1 MIRLKLPTG
10 ELDLSPNTVVPWRT
24 VNPFFEEE
32 EEFSPQFSLPFTLP
46 LTSNNQ
52 ILLQYADQLQVS
64 TYDKAFSCIMYYGG
78 VLFFRGQLNILK
90 AGSGGFQVSLSFDRS
105 VMDTSRSLRSFS
117 YGGPRANEADLSYRD
132 VANSLFYPSTDFV
145 WPMFK
150 NLHPSKNAKFN
161 GGNTAINFYN
171 GATSASLNKELA
183 TPMPFLNYVTK
194 QVFKEMGGIDA
205 TGSFFD
211 QVTDKVIYN
220 PVVAN
225 TMGDEKLKLYTDC
238 NPAKHQ
244 FDLQFKEMEIG
255 IDDANTFY
263 NISVGAKVTC
273 AIYRWPAGSSGGVI
287 PYAFS
292 YTIVLADLASPQ
304 TLLQNIWAA
313 IQALSG
319 LFVLREQQWADPVN
333 PRFVIANA
341 GRSIV
346 SITELQKKRGIDYY
360 PAGTYTY
367 NDVEIAKH
375 LPDITVRNYVN
386 WVKDAFN
393 LTVFFNPANN
403 VITFTPRNSQISTHK
418 YKDYTS
424 KLITGHDKEVIETKD
439 YRFVFENDTD
449 DENTTDESLWYATNH
464 AEHNSITHTDF
475 SVKLATPKVES
486 LQNPTTIGSLLMA
499 NVQQQMYKYDD
510 VDVPK
515 FTLRLLTWKGIVS
528 DGFGN
533 MAPQATSEGLTPN
546 EMYDTWFKDWYRL
559 TKNGRDLADFDIA
572 LDLTD
577 LIKFDPELKWKV
589 LHNNYIWKEI
599 ETNLTMQGIEPSRV
613 RLLKL
618 PAMANIYNTTDG
630 EALPPE

>member
-1 MIRLKLPTG
+1 
-10 ELDLSPNTVVPWRT
+10 
-24 VNPFFEEE
+24 
-32 EEFSPQFSLPFTLP
+32 
-46 LTSNNQ
+46 
-52 ILLQYADQLQVS
+52 
-64 TYDKAFSCIMYYGG
+64 MYYAG

-90 AGSGGFQVSLSFDRS
+90 AGSNGYRVSLSFDKS
-105 VMDTSRSLRSFS
+105 IMDTSRSIRSFS
-117 YGGPRANEADLSYRD
+117 FGGPRANEADLSYRD
-132 VANSLFYPSTDFV
+132 VANGLNYPSTDFV

-150 NLHPSKNAKFN
+150 NLHPSKNKVFN
-161 GGNTAINFYN
+161 GGNTTINFNN
-171 GATSASLNKELA
+171 GSTSAPLNKELA

-194 QVFKEMGGIDA
+194 QLFKEMGGIDA
-205 TGSFFD
+205 NGSFFD

-225 TMGDEKLKLYTDC
+225 TMADEQLKLYTDC
-238 NPAKHQ
+238 DPTKHQ
-244 FDLQFKEMEIG
+244 FDLQYKEMEIG
-255 IDDANTFY
+255 IDDADTYY

-273 AIYRWPAGSSGGVI
+273 AIYRWPSGSSGGVT

-292 YTIVLADLASPQ
+292 YTIQLADIGSPQ
-304 TLLQNIWAA
+304 TLLQNIWAG

-346 SITELQKKRGIDYY
+346 SISELQKKRGIDYY

-367 NDVEIAKH
+367 NDVEIGKH
-375 LPDITVRNYVN
+375 LPDITVRNFVN
-386 WVKDAFN
+386 YVKDAFN
-393 LTVFFNPANN
+393 LTLFFNPANN
-403 VITFTPRNSQISTHK
+403 VITFTPRVFQINTNK

-424 KLITGHDKEVIETKD
+424 KLIRDYDKEVLETKD

-449 DENTTDESLWYATNH
+449 DDNTKDETLWYATNH
-464 AEHNSITHTDF
+464 AEYNSSTYTEFPI
-475 SVKLATPKVES
+475 KLATPKVES
-486 LQNPTTIGSLLMA
+486 LQNPTTLGTLEMA

-510 VDVPK
+510 VEVPK
-515 FTLRLLTWKGIVS
+515 FTLRLLTWKGFVS

-533 MAPQATSEGLTPN
+533 TVPQATSEGLTPN
-546 EMYDTWFKDWYRL
+546 EMFDIWFKQWYRL

-572 LDLTD
+572 LDIND
-577 LIKFDPELKWKV
+577 LLKFDPELKWKV

-613 RLLKL
+613 RLLNL
-618 PAMANIYNTTDG
+618 PAMANIYNTADG